1 MKLVLDDELWM
12 LIEPI
17 LPPPKRRRRRFPGRK
32 PKDNRSVLT
41 GIIFVLKTGIG
52 WEYLPQEMGCGSGMT
67 CWRRLR
73 DWQRRGV
80 WDKIHKVLLDRLQ
93 EADKIDWSRAVV
105 DSASVR
111 AAFGGRKRAPIPRIA
126 AKKAPNTTSSRMGT
140 AFPSRPSR
148 PPLTAMT

>member
-1 MKLVLDDELWM
+1 MAKVILDDELWI

-17 LPPPKRRRRRFPGRK
+17 LPPPRRRRKRYPGRK
-32 PKDNRSVLT
+32 PLDNRSVLT
-41 GIIFVLKTGIG
+41 GILFVLKTGIG
-52 WEYLPQEMGCGSGMT
+52 WEYLPREMGCGSGMT

-80 WDKIHKVLLDRLQ
+80 WDRIHKVLLDRLQ

-111 AAFGGRKRAPIPRIA
+111 AVFGGPRRVRIPRIA
-126 AKKAPNTTSSRMGT
+126 GKKAPNIT
-140 AFPSRPSR
+140 
-148 PPLTAMT
+148 